1 MAARVALP
9 HPHLIALRTAA
20 TLVISAVIGQAGFAA
35 AALGREKS
43 WFLFHAIN
51 AWLTLILAF
60 GCAICFTV
68 LRRTAGRVLLWLAW
82 SLAAAVTVQFT
93 LGKLE
98 IADVHIFLG
107 VLIAML
113 ATALTSWT
121 YRLPAPVASL
131 SSEK

>member
-1 MAARVALP
+1 MASVTLP

-43 WFLFHAIN
+43 WFLFHAIG

-68 LRRTAGRVLLWLAW
+68 LRRTAGPVLLWLAW
-82 SLAAAVTVQFT
+82 SLAAVVTVQFT

-121 YRLPAPVASL
+121 YRLPAPVESAG
-131 SSEK
+131 